1 MRHLLKVVLLLA
13 AFCMQAM
20 GQISDPASIEF
31 ALVNR
36 ELESDNR
43 LVLLTPWYAMYGDI
57 KGNSTLSASPDITA
71 DSMEILTDYHERYWT
86 MTIKSWDSPLLRL
99 GLREFGFGAVREEF
113 TDSFTLTNLGGGAF
127 WTDSLFKNVSGHTF
141 DWSVCFNDTSEIDVG
156 DEFRFYFWK
165 TRFIQGSDLGAL
177 GTFSLPHADTL
188 TILAWDTLKTTAD
201 TIWTTAILGDVGY
214 VSLFIDQYP
223 NISTGISMFGVGIQT
238 KIDNG
243 PWAFPLDNNRSIVDV
258 MIDSAAVD
266 SGVVVER
273 LNNVPADSVRFALW
287 SKSAW
292 DVIIRKVQALW
303 RD

>member
-13 AFCMQAM
+13 AFCVQAM

-36 ELESDNR
+36 DLESDNR

-57 KGNSTLSASPDITA
+57 KGNATLSASPDITA
-71 DSMEILTDYHERYWT
+71 DSMEILTNYHERYWT

-113 TDSFTLTNLGGGAF
+113 IDSFTLTNLGGGAF

-177 GTFSLPHADTL
+177 GTFSLPHTDTL
-188 TILAWDTLKTTAD
+188 TVLTWDTLTATTD
-201 TIWTTAILGDVGY
+201 TIYTSAIPGDRGY
-214 VSLFIDQYP
+214 VSLFVDQYP
-223 NISTGISMFGVGIQT
+223 KINTNVSLFGVGLQV
-238 KIDNG
+238 KIDDG
-243 PWAFPLDNNRSIVDV
+243 EWARPLGTTRGILKVV
-258 MIDSAAVD
+258 IDSAAVD

-273 LNNVPADSVRFALW
+273 INNVPADSTRYAIW
-287 SKSAW
+287 AKGAA
-292 DVIIRKVQALW
+292 DVIIRKIRALW

>member
-36 ELESDNR
+36 DLESDNR

-71 DSMEILTDYHERYWT
+71 DSMEILTNYHERYWT
-86 MTIKSWDSPLLRL
+86 MTIKSWDSPTL
-99 GLREFGFGAVREEF
+99 GLELREFGFGAAREKF
-113 TDSFTLTNLGGGAF
+113 TDTFTLTNLGGGQF
-127 WTDSLFKNVSGHTF
+127 WTDSLFKSVGGHTF
-141 DWSVCFNDTSEIDVG
+141 DWSVCFGDTADIDED

-177 GTFSLPHADTL
+177 GTFSLPHADTI
-188 TILAWDTLKTTAD
+188 TIATWDTVTAATD
-201 TIWTTAILGDVGY
+201 TFWTAAIPGDRGY

-223 NISTGISMFGVGIQT
+223 AINTNQSMFGLGLQV
-238 KIDNG
+238 KIDDG
-243 PWAFPLDNNRSIVDV
+243 EWARPLDNTGDKIKVLA
-258 MIDSAAVD
+258 DSVVAD
-266 SGVVVER
+266 SGVVVDR
-273 LNNVPADSVRFALW
+273 VNNVPADSVRYAVWGKAAF
-287 SKSAW
+287 
-292 DVIIRKVQALW
+292 DIIFRKIRALW